1 MILDSNFTAGARI
14 TDIYTCRSS
23 PNSRP
28 SWRANEA
35 LLRYWVTFRFS
46 PRWFALSRK
55 RAIYSEGSLTR
66 RIFGMWIDYG
76 IKLVRTKCIQFQDAS
91 VSIEASHAP
100 NQISPASNQTF
111 AVYIGPVIIDRSLM
125 AKIYKN
131 LVEHPRDSK
140 LNIDPANKFSYS
152 SIHVSYNQHR
162 MKSFRDIIPKIL
174 RKLL

>member
-1 MILDSNFTAGARI
+1 MKHFYDTGSRFDFRPGDSP
-14 TDIYTCRSS
+14 Y
-23 PNSRP
+23 PE
-28 SWRANEA
+28 NE
-35 LLRYWVTFRFS
+35 RFI
-46 PRWFALSRK
+46 PK
-55 RAIYSEGSLTR
+55 GLTR